1 MVDIEPQRQDEKSD
15 ECLVCLPV
23 KMMSMDDSM

>member
-1 MVDIEPQRQDEKSD
+1 MVDIEPQKRAEKND
-15 ECLVCLPV
+15 ECLVFLPV